1 MLDKFQRQFEER
13 LNNVVPELN
22 VSQLVALLLGADKS
36 RDACL
41 QFATIDVTPLLEK
54 MGAI

>member
-1 MLDKFQRQFEER
+1 
-13 LNNVVPELN
+13 VLN

-41 QFATIDVTPLLEK
+41 QFGTIDVAPLIEK
-54 MGAI
+54 MEAV

>member
-1 MLDKFQRQFEER
+1 
-13 LNNVVPELN
+13 VLN

-41 QFATIDVTPLLEK
+41 QFSTIDIAPLIEK
-54 MGAI
+54 MEAV